1 MAGKTIKKQKR
12 LISFFPQKI
21 LLLSHNCYDAQ
32 YVLYTRKMLI
42 NPTDSTYPKS
52 IPFDVNNFVLVSIFL
67 TSTYFMPGSTAPGVG
82 FDISFCS
89 RGRDST
95 FIFYFIVI
103 FHSNKLFNFVYS
115 VSLQC
120 RAAGVNISFNEYA

>member
-1 MAGKTIKKQKR
+1 
-12 LISFFPQKI
+12 
-21 LLLSHNCYDAQ
+21 
-32 YVLYTRKMLI
+32 MLI

-52 IPFDVNNFVLVSIFL
+52 TPFNVNNFVLVSLFL

-82 FDISFCS
+82 FDISSCS

-103 FHSNKLFNFVYS
+103 FHSNKLLNFVYS
-115 VSLQC
+115 VSL
-120 RAAGVNISFNEYA
+120 